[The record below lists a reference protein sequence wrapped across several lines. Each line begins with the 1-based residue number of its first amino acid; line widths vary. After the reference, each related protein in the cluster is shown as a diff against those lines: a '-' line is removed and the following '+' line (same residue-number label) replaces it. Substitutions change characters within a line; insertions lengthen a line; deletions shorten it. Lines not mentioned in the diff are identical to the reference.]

1 MEHRVLTG
9 RKRGKASAD
18 VSGAVLVYISW
29 WSGPLFM
36 KTISYYSACKVTYK
50 ASVSGCP
57 LIVGHWLSPFSTRS
71 PCQRHLVVQMTNDT
85 LRLWKPSVSGIWK
98 AVVCRLFSHFA
109 IVFQDWCT
117 NRFKCALIHLCNL
130 SSSGSGGHS
139 LNYYLFIYGGSSI
152 ILSQMLLSMRYPI
165 VSGSN

>member
-1 MEHRVLTG
+1 
-9 RKRGKASAD
+9 
-18 VSGAVLVYISW
+18 
-29 WSGPLFM
+29 M

-85 LRLWKPSVSGIWK
+85 LRLWKPSISGICK
-98 AVVCRLFSHFA
+98 AVGCRLFSHFA
-109 IVFQDWCT
+109 IMFQDWCT

-139 LNYYLFIYGGSSI
+139 LNYYLFIFFMVGVLSYWARCCFPWDILLCLAQTKLNNSI
-152 ILSQMLLSMRYPI
+152 KFD
-165 VSGSN
+165 